1 MDLSYSRLA
10 IACAHPRVTIPK
22 SMPEQPLADWNFEQG
37 LADLE
42 AVVKELESG
51 DLPLEKA
58 IQVFERGVTL
68 SDRCRKE
75 LEDAETRVEI
85 LLKRGDKVEPAPFD
99 PNKE

>member
-1 MDLSYSRLA
+1 
-10 IACAHPRVTIPK
+10 
-22 SMPEQPLADWNFEQG
+22 MPADSPADWNFEQG

-42 AVVKELESG
+42 SVVKELESG

-58 IQVFERGVTL
+58 IQVFERGIAL

-99 PNKE
+99 PELE

>member
-1 MDLSYSRLA
+1 
-10 IACAHPRVTIPK
+10 
-22 SMPEQPLADWNFEQG
+22 MPEEPRADWNFEQG
-37 LADLE
+37 LSDLE
-42 AVVKELESG
+42 SVVKELESG

-85 LLKRGDKVEPAPFD
+85 LLKRGEKTEAEPFD
-99 PNKE
+99 PTKE

>member
-1 MDLSYSRLA
+1 
-10 IACAHPRVTIPK
+10 
-22 SMPEQPLADWNFEQG
+22 MPEEPRPDWNFEQG
-37 LADLE
+37 LSDLE

-58 IQVFERGVTL
+58 IQVFERGVAL

-85 LLKRGDKVEPAPFD
+85 LLSRGDRTQAEPFD

>member
-1 MDLSYSRLA
+1 
-10 IACAHPRVTIPK
+10 
-22 SMPEQPLADWNFEQG
+22 MPEAPPPDWNFEQG

-42 AVVKELESG
+42 SVVKELESG

-58 IQVFERGVTL
+58 IEVFERGVTL

-85 LLKRGDKVEPAPFD
+85 LLNRSEPAPFD
-99 PNKE
+99 PTKE